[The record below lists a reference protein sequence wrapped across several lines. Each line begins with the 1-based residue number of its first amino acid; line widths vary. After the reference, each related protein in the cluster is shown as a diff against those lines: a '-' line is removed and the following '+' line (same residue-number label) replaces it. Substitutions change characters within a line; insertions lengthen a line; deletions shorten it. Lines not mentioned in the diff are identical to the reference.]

1 VNTIMNNTTVCDF
14 RLPSRGNGIF
24 ALRDVTHRRMVVP
37 YRRFGTTVVN
47 GQAAGCLTVDFA
59 RFFVCVPSN

>member
-24 ALRDVTHRRMVVP
+24 AFRDVTHRRMVVP
-37 YRRFGTTVVN
+37 YRRFGTTV
-47 GQAAGCLTVDFA
+47 DFA